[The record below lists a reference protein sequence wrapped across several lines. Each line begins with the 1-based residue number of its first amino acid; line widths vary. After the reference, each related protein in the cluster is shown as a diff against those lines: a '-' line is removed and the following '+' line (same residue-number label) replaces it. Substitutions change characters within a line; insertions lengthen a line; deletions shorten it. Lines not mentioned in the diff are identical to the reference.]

1 MELQLLPQTFSVC
14 KLTDLPS
21 IGAQEPYCF
30 LGVTDDEISLVC
42 PLENVPVQTIARED
56 GWRGFRVR
64 GTLDFSLI
72 GVIASISSVLAE
84 EGISIFALSTYNT
97 DYVFLK
103 DDALGRAA
111 AALVNAGYCFV

>member
-14 KLTDLPS
+14 KLRDLPG

-64 GTLDFSLI
+64 GKLDFSLI
-72 GVIASISSVLAE
+72 GVIASISSGRYLSISNMVL
-84 EGISIFALSTYNT
+84 F
-97 DYVFLK
+97 VFIDSPRAFVMLMPIGTVLK
-103 DDALGRAA
+103 ICRPS
-111 AALVNAGYCFV
+111 